1 MAGRTRWDIPWRERP
16 IEEAT
21 NLNPAFCGELLFRA
35 VTAYHKLRR
44 GPLSFAVAFLVLP
57 IVLHKP
63 TRDELPGRASAAFL
77 AWTSEHGPLLAQ
89 LPDRVI
95 RLTPVTRES
104 LLFTIQHHILRI
116 EDGGL
121 APGSSPLSLRV
132 SPSAITTDDSANARS
147 AASLLGR
154 WFANQSLAAS
164 ILQGLGVSP

>member
-1 MAGRTRWDIPWRERP
+1 MAERTHWDIPWRERP
-16 IEEAT
+16 IEEVT

-35 VTAYHKLRR
+35 VAAYNKLRR
-44 GPLSFAVAFLVLP
+44 GPLSFAIAFLVLP

-104 LLFTIQHHILRI
+104 LLFTVQHHILRI
-116 EDGGL
+116 EEGAI
-121 APGSSPLSLRV
+121 APGSRPLRLSAAP
-132 SPSAITTDDSANARS
+132 SPSTDDSREARS

-154 WFANQSLAAS
+154 WFANQALPAS